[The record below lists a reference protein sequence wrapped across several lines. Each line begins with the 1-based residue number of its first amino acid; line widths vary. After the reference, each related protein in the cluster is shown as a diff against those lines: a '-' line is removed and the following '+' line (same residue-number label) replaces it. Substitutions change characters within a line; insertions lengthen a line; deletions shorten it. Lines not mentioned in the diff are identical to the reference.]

1 MADELRRPDT
11 TDILAVKSR
20 VSWAAI
26 FAGAMVA
33 LTIYIIFMLLGV
45 ALLGEAVSRSAEN
58 KSIGAGGAIYTALTL
73 LVSFFFGGWAVS
85 RLAVGE
91 SKLEAVL
98 YGMIL
103 WGLLFIG
110 FFGLLA
116 SGVRAGFSG
125 MIGGATGAYGES
137 GPAEPGMRTDRITEL
152 MAKAGVPEEQVAS
165 FRKIADDPGSEI
177 NREDVVQTSRV
188 AAWWAL
194 LSVVISLTS
203 VIVGALVGSGEL
215 PVPIPIIGVRKTTM
229 VTRP

>member
-1 MADELRRPDT
+1 
-11 TDILAVKSR
+11 
-20 VSWAAI
+20 
-26 FAGAMVA
+26 
-33 LTIYIIFMLLGV
+33 
-45 ALLGEAVSRSAEN
+45 
-58 KSIGAGGAIYTALTL
+58 
-73 LVSFFFGGWAVS
+73 
-85 RLAVGE
+85 
-91 SKLEAVL
+91 
-98 YGMIL
+98 
-103 WGLLFIG
+103 
-110 FFGLLA
+110 
-116 SGVRAGFSG
+116 

-137 GPAEPGMRTDRITEL
+137 GPAEPGMRRPDHEL

>member
-33 LTIYIIFMLLGV
+33 LTIYIVFMLLGV
-45 ALLGEAVSRSAEN
+45 AILGEAVSRSADGRN
-58 KSIGAGGAIYTALTL
+58 IGAGGAIYTALTL

-125 MIGGATGAYGES
+125 MVGGATGAFNES
-137 GPAEPGMRTDRITEL
+137 APAEPGMGTDRVASL
-152 MAKAGVPEEQVAS
+152 MEAAGVPADQVAKVRNYDPGEISREQVV
-165 FRKIADDPGSEI
+165 G
-177 NREDVVQTSRV
+177 VSRS
-188 AAWWAL
+188 AAWWSL
-194 LSVVISLTS
+194 LGVVISLSS

-215 PVPIPIIGVRKTTM
+215 PVPIPIIGVRKTTIA
-229 VTRP
+229 TRL